1 MKLQEVFDQLTYGEL
16 SQLSIG
22 GNEAGVISVSNRERV
37 IPHVNMALAAI
48 YKRFPLKEGRVTVPL
63 VAGTYTYTVVGEDI
77 NRIERIFTNS
87 ALKEE
92 LSLNNEI
99 DIYSCFTTSP
109 KVLVVPVAIVDD
121 ISTLPAALKATALDL
136 VYRANHPKLQ
146 EKDADLD
153 PDELELEIP
162 YTYIEPLLYFV
173 ASRMLANTGTGQFEG
188 LASNNYMQ
196 KYEMAAQLLTNLN
209 PQVENTTKNAR
220 FRDGGWK

>member
-48 YKRFPLKEGRVTVPL
+48 YKRFPLKEGRVNVPL
-63 VAGTYTYTVVGEDI
+63 VTGTYTYTVVGEDI
-77 NRIERIFTNS
+77 NRIERIFTDS

-109 KVLVVPVAIVDD
+109 KVLVVPIAIVDN
-121 ISTLPAALKATALDL
+121 STTLPSALKATSLDL

-162 YTYIEPLLYFV
+162 YTYIEPLIYFV

-196 KYEMAAQLLTNLN
+196 KYEMASQLLTNLN